1 MDDIQLCKDI
11 MSLKQELRQIVA
23 VPGKVQTLRRTKLL
37 TSAKT
42 EGGKKKSAAERKSV
56 NTTLEIDCRNVK
68 SVPQFHNPPPSRRH
82 GDL

>member
-23 VPGKVQTLRRTKLL
+23 VPGTAQTHRHIELLNSVKLEKSSSERVRTVN
-37 TSAKT
+37 
-42 EGGKKKSAAERKSV
+42 AERAAAAARSSAV
-56 NTTLEIDCRNVK
+56 
-68 SVPQFHNPPPSRRH
+68 SHNLVSRQ